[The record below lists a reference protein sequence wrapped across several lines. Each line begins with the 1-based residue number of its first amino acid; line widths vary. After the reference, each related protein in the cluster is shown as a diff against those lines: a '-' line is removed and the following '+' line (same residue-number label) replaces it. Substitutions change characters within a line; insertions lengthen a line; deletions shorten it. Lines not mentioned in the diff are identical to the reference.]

1 MYIGTRT
8 GYYKRCAARVCWARE
23 SGDYP
28 PPHHIR
34 ERIDTRRACF
44 GGEVVSERS
53 CERVGLNLS
62 ACCCCGIGGVA
73 GCSPPAPTT
82 TVFVTGIHDA
92 LSNDALP
99 QLQSAFLR
107 ANFQTR
113 QRALRSRRESR
124 RRRSTSSW
132 PTTLVLSTRSKIS

>member
-1 MYIGTRT
+1 LGIVNLSFSDNFFFKKIGNILDIF
-8 GYYKRCAARVCWARE
+8 YSVNSPNFSNLLKIIAK
-23 SGDYP
+23 
-28 PPHHIR
+28 
-34 ERIDTRRACF
+34 
-44 GGEVVSERS
+44 
-53 CERVGLNLS
+53 NLS